1 MRTILTID
9 IQLSNPRC
17 PGLFGTH
24 PLLKRAFG
32 NKQRRFTIKR
42 YAMSCR
48 QQAHSISVVAFNGG
62 KQLR

>member
-9 IQLSNPRC
+9 IQLGYPRR
-17 PGLFGTH
+17 PGAFGIHTF
-24 PLLKRAFG
+24 LKRAFS
-32 NKQRRFTIKR
+32 NKQRRFTVKR
-42 YAMSCR
+42 YTMSSR